1 MTSVKGKFPTR
12 PAKGPGHARACLLVW
27 LLFPVDGVPAVQG
40 QDVPPDGLR
49 TLDAPV
55 LCELPQPFRPSVVPL
70 AVLPGSPALSRQRF
84 DCLRRFYDSAM
95 ANPGGR
101 GRTPWLAG
109 DCRP

>member
-1 MTSVKGKFPTR
+1 MTSIEGKFPTR
-12 PAKGPGHARACLLVW
+12 PAKRPRPACAGLLGWLLLLVG
-27 LLFPVDGVPAVQG
+27 GVPAAPVRAA
-40 QDVPPDGLR
+40 PPDGRR
-49 TLDAPV
+49 TLDAPA
-55 LCELPQPFRPSVVPL
+55 LCELPRRFRPTAFSL
-70 AVLPGSPALSRQRF
+70 AVLPGSPALSRQRV